1 MRKVASNACL
11 AVLPNAD
18 NHIAGELPERLFFY
32 IYRMNKRFVI
42 TILVLLAYISGHSQ
56 GLLPW
61 VETQKSILYEKVYL
75 HVDREFYAPGEKIW
89 FKTYLVN
96 GLTHQLLPG
105 YKNIFVQ
112 LVSEEGKVFSDRII
126 LSIKGTAQGD
136 FLIGDSIP
144 DGQYFIRAYT
154 KYLENFGE
162 ESYFHKKIVI
172 SKAFNSPGIQKTP
185 DAKKIID
192 VSFWPESGN
201 LVLNAMNYI
210 AFKAVDETGKNMEI
224 SGKVTD
230 ENDSVISAFR
240 TDFQGMGKIVM
251 MPLEEKSYSVRIDQY
266 PGFIYRFRDFQQDG
280 FALHCK
286 EDGKNQLFT
295 ISRNF
300 KRVEKSRVYL
310 VASHKGIVLFYR
322 EMEISSLNTA
332 LKIGK
337 NVFPPGISKI
347 TLLDPQFNELA
358 ERLIF
363 INDNISSFKME
374 INGTEFKTREK
385 VDVLLDFGPEDQ
397 DTIQSTLSVAV
408 VNKDYLNAGGSI
420 QTMKSYLL
428 LDSELKGAIE
438 NPSSF
443 FSDEKSVSSAEKLDL
458 LLMVQGWRSY
468 YWNELNTYPFEK
480 LKGWNDA
487 GLTVSG
493 YVRALLKNRPV
504 IGGEVV
510 LGPFSGNMLFEQ
522 TRTDTLGR
530 FRFDRLYLMD
540 SALIILNAKNE
551 RERVNTEIIPEK
563 VFPFQPTVPV
573 LPLQKMYPWQS
584 VPMLFSRDDYY
595 RQLKM
600 EEFIPEKGSVLLG
613 EVEVV
618 GLRKE
623 KEDGHFRLYGEPDNS
638 LKIKEEDYTYQNIL
652 DYLQGKV
659 AGVIIS
665 GDQISIR
672 GGGTPLFLLDGIEVD
687 DVMFNALVIHIPMN
701 DIDKIEVLKGG
712 ANLALFGSKGAN
724 GVIAVYTKK
733 GDVNVEMNRYIKG
746 RITQRVRG
754 FKKPSQ
760 FYSPRY
766 TPENIRNPKPDY
778 RPTLYWEPALQ
789 MGGNHAAFTFFTS
802 DELSDYSV
810 IVEGISKN
818 GKICSARSD
827 FSVKA
832 KYNP

>member
-1 MRKVASNACL
+1 LQPWIESQNSL
-11 AVLPNAD
+11 
-18 NHIAGELPERLFFY
+18 LF
-32 IYRMNKRFVI
+32 
-42 TILVLLAYISGHSQ
+42 
-56 GLLPW
+56 
-61 VETQKSILYEKVYL
+61 EKVFL
-75 HVDREFYAPGEKIW
+75 HIDRELYSPGEKIW

-112 LVSEEGKVFSDRII
+112 LVSEEGKVISDRII
-126 LSIKGTAQGD
+126 LSIKGTAQGE

-162 ESYFHKKIVI
+162 ESYFHEKIMI
-172 SKAFNSPGIQKTP
+172 SNAFNTSGIQKSP
-185 DAKKIID
+185 DAKNKID

-210 AFKAVDETGKNMEI
+210 AFKAVSETGKSLEI
-224 SGKVTD
+224 SGKVID
-230 ENDSVISAFR
+230 ENDSIITTFR
-240 TDFQGMGKIVM
+240 TDFQGMGKLVM
-251 MPLEEKSYSVRIDQY
+251 MPLENKSYSARIDQY
-266 PGFIYRFRDFQQDG
+266 PGFIYRFMDFQNNG
-280 FALHCK
+280 FSLHYK
-286 EDGKNQLFT
+286 DDGKNLLFT

-300 KRVEKSRVYL
+300 KRTDKSRIYL
-310 VASHKGIVLFYR
+310 VASHKGVVLFYR
-322 EMEISSLNTA
+322 EMEISSLNSA

-337 NVFPPGISKI
+337 NIFPPGISKI
-347 TLLDPQFNELA
+347 TLLDPGFNELA
-358 ERLIF
+358 ERLVF
-363 INDNISSFKME
+363 INDKTVFFKLK
-374 INGTEFKTREK
+374 INGTQFTTRNR
-385 VDVLLDFGPEDQ
+385 VDIRLDFLPEDD
-397 DTIQSTLSVAV
+397 DTIHSTLSVAV
-408 VNKDYLNAGGSI
+408 VNRDYLHAGGSI

-428 LDSELKGAIE
+428 LDSELRGAIE

-443 FSDEKSVSSAEKLDL
+443 FSDEGTVSSTEKLDL
-458 LLMVQGWRSY
+458 LMMIQGWRSY
-468 YWNELNTYPFEK
+468 TWNELNTYRFEK

-487 GLTVSG
+487 GLTVEG
-493 YVRALLKNRPV
+493 YVKALLKNRPV

-522 TRTDTLGR
+522 TRTDSLGR
-530 FRFDRLYLMD
+530 FKFDRLYLMD
-540 SALIILNAKNE
+540 SALIILNAKSEKE
-551 RERVNTEIIPEK
+551 RANTEIIPDN
-563 VFPFQPTVPV
+563 VFPFQQSVPA
-573 LPLQKMYPWQS
+573 LSLQKAYPWQS
-584 VPMLFSRDDYY
+584 VPMMFYRDDYY
-595 RQLKM
+595 RQLKR
-600 EEFIPEKGSVLLG
+600 EEFIPEKGSILLG
-613 EVEVV
+613 EVKVI

-623 KEDGHFRLYGEPDNS
+623 KEDGHFRIYGEPDNS
-638 LKIKEEDYTYQNIL
+638 LKIKEEDYAYQNIL

-687 DVMFNALVIHIPMN
+687 DLMFNALVIHIPMN

-733 GDVNVEMNRYIKG
+733 GDVNVEMKRYIKG

-754 FKKPSQ
+754 FRKPSR
-760 FYSPRY
+760 FYSPQY
-766 TPENIRNPKPDY
+766 TMENINNPKPDY

-789 MGGNHAAFTFFTS
+789 MAGNQAVFSFYTS

-818 GKICSARSD
+818 GKICSVRSD
-827 FSVKA
+827 FSVTA
-832 KYNP
+832 KYNH